1 MNLQLKKKLVSLM
14 ICLGLLVNGP
24 LPVFAT
30 SGSNSETSI
39 ASTYASTSFSME
51 LKPATGQVGKI
62 VNMGFNPT
70 VTVTATGN
78 PNMEYRVSVV
88 NPVGITGVVG
98 YVRGD
103 GSTISKNLWMS
114 IGGDYHVWVENWSG
128 TTNAKSAYFNFSV
141 TW

>member
-1 MNLQLKKKLVSLM
+1 MNQNFKKKLVSVML
-14 ICLGLLVNGP
+14 CLGLFANSTLS
-24 LPVFAT
+24 VFAT
-30 SGSNSETSI
+30 SDSNSEASE

-51 LKPATGQVGKI
+51 LKPGNAQVGKI

-78 PNMEYRVSVV
+78 PNLEYRVSVV

-98 YVRGD
+98 YVRGN

-114 IGGDYHVWVENWSG
+114 IGGDYHVWIQPWEGSSNG
-128 TTNAKSAYFNFSV
+128 KSAYFNFSV

>member
-1 MNLQLKKKLVSLM
+1 
-14 ICLGLLVNGP
+14 
-24 LPVFAT
+24 
-30 SGSNSETSI
+30 
-39 ASTYASTSFSME
+39 
-51 LKPATGQVGKI
+51 
-62 VNMGFNPT
+62 MGFNPT